1 MWTDGTINA
10 KEAVSLAARI
20 MNEHLNLFVTLSQE
34 AMDAEIMVEKDDKG
48 KEKAQMCIRDRCNG
62 EVRPALYYSEQ
73 EQRLVGTEIRESE
86 ATVRSKMRSKELYPQ
101 G

>member
-1 MWTDGTINA
+1 M
-10 KEAVSLAARI
+10 KE
-20 MNEHLNLFVTLSQE
+20 H
-34 AMDAEIMVEKDDKG
+34 KDDM
-48 KEKAQMCIRDRCNG
+48 MCEEARRYFDAMCGG

-73 EQRLVGTEIRESE
+73 EQKVNGNNVRESD